1 MLYAIGAGPQVVGVS
16 SFDHF
21 PADVEKLPRV
31 GGLIDPDFERIL
43 SLKPDL
49 VIVYGTQ
56 NDFTAKLAKAS
67 IPMFT
72 YEHAGLADVTTT
84 IQALGQRVGRVKE
97 ADAEVARINK
107 GLDDVRRRVQGMPR
121 YRTLLVFGREPG
133 ALRGVYA
140 SGGIGFLNDLL
151 EVAGGTNVLADV
163 KRQNMQLSTEQ
174 ILARA
179 PEAVVELHGP
189 MAAGKLGAEQRVWH
203 QLPSVPAVK
212 QNRVHLLTSELL
224 TVPGPRVVEAARLI
238 AEALHPSGGKK

>member
-1 MLYAIGAGPQVVGVS
+1 MLFAIGAGPQVVGVS

-56 NDFTAKLAKAS
+56 NDFTAKLAKAH

-84 IQALGQRVGRVKE
+84 IRSLGERVGRAKE
-97 ADAEVARINK
+97 ADAEISRINR
-107 GLDDVRRRVQGMPR
+107 GLDDVRKRVAGLPR

-133 ALRGVYA
+133 ALRGIYA

-151 EVAGGTNVLADV
+151 NVAGGDNVLADV
-163 KRQNMQLSTEQ
+163 TRQNMQLSTEQ
-174 ILARA
+174 LLARA
-179 PEAVVELHGP
+179 PEAVVELHGA
-189 MAAGKLGAEQRVWH
+189 MTADKLATEKRVW
-203 QLPSVPAVK
+203 QQVPSIPAVK
-212 QNRVHLLTSELL
+212 QNRIMLLASELL
-224 TVPGPRVVEAARLI
+224 TVPGPRVVEAARMI
-238 AEALHPSGGKK
+238 AEALHPSAGKK